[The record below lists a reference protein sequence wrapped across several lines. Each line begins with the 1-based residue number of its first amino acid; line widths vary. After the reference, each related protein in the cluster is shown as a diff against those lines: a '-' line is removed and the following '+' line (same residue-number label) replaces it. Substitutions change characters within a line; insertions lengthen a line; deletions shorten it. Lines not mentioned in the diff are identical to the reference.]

1 MRLPSL
7 FVSLLLSAA
16 PVIPLSAK
24 PLIGGLKTMAVE
36 ADGTVHD
43 QVAKPKMGMGSYLSG
58 AKKVVVP
65 LIAVAFES
73 SAKAKSSHNFGDV
86 KRTLSLET
94 QLVVDEKTLRAIA
107 DQLQAIVEKDLAA
120 AGFEVLPQDTFDQE
134 ARWIGISKDGKV
146 GEEIG
151 DNFMSG
157 FGGNGIKSR
166 WYAASGRPLFGT
178 AVTGALSETSPLIR
192 MAREKKIT
200 ILTYRFKVQYTSID
214 SSNNLLFNA
223 MSGKEV
229 LHMMSADLA
238 VFTPEH
244 TQGGFIE
251 LKTDITAGADYVEKS
266 EGGKGRFVITAN
278 PERYQAGSLVLVGA
292 VSKQF
297 ADALRK
303 AQ

>member
-1 MRLPSL
+1 MRFPHT
-7 FVSLLLSAA
+7 FA
-16 PVIPLSAK
+16 PVLFIAATVLPLSAK
-24 PLIGGLKTMAVE
+24 PLIGGLKTFAVE
-36 ADGTVHD
+36 ADGTLSESV
-43 QVAKPKMGMGSYLSG
+43 VKPKMGMGGYLNG
-58 AKKVVVP
+58 AKKVAVP

-94 QLVVDEKTLRAIA
+94 QLVVDDQTLRAIA
-107 DQLQAIVEKDLAA
+107 AQLQAIVEKDLTA
-120 AGFEVLPQDTFDQE
+120 AGFEVLPKETFDQE
-134 ARWIGISKDGKV
+134 PRWTGIAKDGKP

-166 WYAASGRPLFGT
+166 WYAASDRPLFGT

-200 ILTYRFKVQYTSID
+200 ILAYRFKVQYTSID

-251 LKTDITAGADYVEKS
+251 LKADVTAGADYVEKS

-278 PERYQAGSLVLVGA
+278 PERYKAGSLVLVSA
-292 VSKQF
+292 ISKQF
-297 ADALRK
+297 AEALRK

>member
-1 MRLPSL
+1 MRFHFPVLSFILGAVTVLPL
-7 FVSLLLSAA
+7 A
-16 PVIPLSAK
+16 AK
-24 PLIGGLKTMAVE
+24 PLIGGLKTVAVE
-36 ADGTVHD
+36 ADGTVHES
-43 QVAKPKMGMGSYLSG
+43 VAKAKLGMGSYLKG
-58 AKKVVVP
+58 AKQVVVP

-94 QLVVDEKTLRAIA
+94 KLVVADETLRAIC
-107 DQLQAIVEKDLAA
+107 DQVQALVEKDLAA
-120 AGFEVLPQDTFDQE
+120 AGFEVLPKETFDQE
-134 ARWIGISKDGKV
+134 TRWTGIAKDGKP

-166 WYAASGRPLFGT
+166 WYAAGNRPLFAT

-192 MAREKKIT
+192 MAREKKIS
-200 ILTYRFKVQYTSID
+200 ILMYRFKIQYTSID

-251 LKTDITAGADYVEKS
+251 LKADLTAGADYVEKS
-266 EGGKGRFVITAN
+266 EGGKGSFVITAN
-278 PERYQAGSLVLVGA
+278 PERYRAGSLVLIGA
-292 VSKQF
+292 ASRQF

>member
-1 MRLPSL
+1 MRFFFPI
-7 FVSLLLSAA
+7 VSLLLGAA
-16 PVIPLSAK
+16 AALPLSAK
-24 PLIGGLKTMAVE
+24 PLIGGLKTIAVD
-36 ADGTVHD
+36 ADGTVHET
-43 QVAKPKMGMGSYLSG
+43 VAKAKLGMGGYLNG

-73 SAKAKSSHNFGDV
+73 SAKAKSSRNIGDI

-94 QLVVDEKTLRAIA
+94 QLVVDEKVRLAIA
-107 DQLQAIVEKDLAA
+107 NQLQAIVEKDLAA
-120 AGFEVLPQDTFDQE
+120 AGFEVLPKETFDQE
-134 ARWIGISKDGKV
+134 PRWMGIAKDGKV

-166 WYAASGRPLFGT
+166 WYAASNRPLFGT
-178 AVTGALSETSPLIR
+178 AVTGALAETSSLIR
-192 MAREKKIT
+192 MAREKKIS
-200 ILTYRFKVQYTSID
+200 ILTYRFKIQYTSID
-214 SSNNLLFNA
+214 SDNNLLFNS

-229 LHMMSADLA
+229 LHMLSADMA

-251 LKTDITAGADYVEKS
+251 LKADLTAGADYVEKS
-266 EGGKGRFVITAN
+266 EGGKGRYVITAN
-278 PERYQAGSLVLVGA
+278 PERYQAGSLMLIGA

-297 ADALRK
+297 ADVLRK

>member
-1 MRLPSL
+1 MRFPSPLPL
-7 FVSLLLSAA
+7 LLLSAA
-16 PVIPLSAK
+16 AVIPLAAK
-24 PLIGGLKTMAVE
+24 PLIGGLKTVAVE
-36 ADGTVHD
+36 ADGTVHE
-43 QVAKPKMGMGSYLSG
+43 QVVKPKLGMGSYISG

-86 KRTLSLET
+86 KRTLSIET
-94 QLVVDEKTLRAIA
+94 KLVADEKTLRAIC
-107 DQLQAIVEKDLAA
+107 DQLQSMVEKDLTA
-120 AGFEVLPQDTFDQE
+120 AGFEVLPKDTFDQE
-134 ARWIGISKDGKV
+134 PRWVGIAKDGKV

-166 WYAASGRPLFGT
+166 WYAASNRPLFGT

-192 MAREKKIT
+192 MAREKKIS
-200 ILTYRFKVQYTSID
+200 ILMYRFKVQYTSID

-229 LHMMSADLA
+229 LHMISADLA

-244 TQGGFIE
+244 TQGGFME
-251 LKTDITAGADYVEKS
+251 LKADLTAGADYVEKS
-266 EGGKGRFVITAN
+266 EGGKGNFVITAN
-278 PERYQAGSLVLVGA
+278 PERYQAGSLVLIGA
-292 VSKQF
+292 ASKQF
-297 ADALRK
+297 ADVLRK